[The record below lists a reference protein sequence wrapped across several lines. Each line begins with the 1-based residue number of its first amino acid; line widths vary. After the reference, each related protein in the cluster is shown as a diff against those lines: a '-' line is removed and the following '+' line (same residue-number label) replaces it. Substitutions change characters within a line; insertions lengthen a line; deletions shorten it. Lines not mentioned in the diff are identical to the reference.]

1 MNSST
6 CSSFL
11 QTTTVRIDGI
21 LRHPH
26 STTPPAFDVPSK
38 TALTIQGIYTFC
50 CWVPNITPTVLH
62 TLPTLLYLSFVY
74 QSLWCVHGFTCTCYK
89 PQNRNKPPEWI
100 YCTLEASGQKNS
112 ISQQPAPTNTLPYS
126 LRWGMNKPQLPTK
139 TTRNAV
145 WCCKRPSKLKKLR
158 FYLFSSGYSQVW
170 DDNGVLTNCI
180 AALPHRW
187 VAQHSRWQIR

>member
-126 LRWGMNKPQLPTK
+126 LRWGMNKPQLQQKPPEMPSDAANGLLSWRNSGSTYSHLDIHRFEM
-139 TTRNAV
+139 TTE
-145 WCCKRPSKLKKLR
+145 S
-158 FYLFSSGYSQVW
+158 
-170 DDNGVLTNCI
+170 
-180 AALPHRW
+180 
-187 VAQHSRWQIR
+187 